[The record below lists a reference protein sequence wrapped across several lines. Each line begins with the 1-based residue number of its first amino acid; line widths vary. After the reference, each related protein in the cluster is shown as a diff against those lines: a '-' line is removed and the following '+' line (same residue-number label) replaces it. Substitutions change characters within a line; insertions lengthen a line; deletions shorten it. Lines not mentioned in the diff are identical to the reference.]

1 MAIHLPTEGMAEMI
15 PVILQPEPGDF
26 DAKVRISA
34 NSNLSAAEVV
44 LANKTI
50 KRLKMNTAEHKK
62 MQTQH
67 FVRYLRKNDEATLK
81 ELSPFVWYEARRQN
95 LL

>member
-1 MAIHLPTEGMAEMI
+1 MLDPIG
-15 PVILQPEPGDF
+15 LQPETF
-26 DAKVRISA
+26 LL
-34 NSNLSAAEVV
+34 NLSSGEISTNPNLSPDEVV

-50 KRLKMNTAEHKK
+50 KRLKLNTAEHRQ
-62 MQTQH
+62 MRTQH
-67 FVRYLRKNDEATLK
+67 FVRYLRKKDEALLK